1 MELPN
6 VNDMS
11 VQDKT
16 KLIRELLANMIN
28 NKNSDTNM
36 MLQLLTEAARMDA
49 INRAASPPA
58 DDDAPPADHDAP
70 PADDD
75 DALPAD
81 ADFLARLLVQGLDH
95 LVQIFLL
102 EFASGFLVA
111 RDRRDATPQRERERE

>member
-36 MLQLLTEAARMDA
+36 MLQLLSEAARMDA
-49 INRAASPPA
+49 INRVVPPPA
-58 DDDAPPADHDAP
+58 
-70 PADDD
+70 DD

-81 ADFLARLLVQGLDH
+81 ADAPVADHDMGNAAEDALPNNDNNGVAHAVSLDSGDD
-95 LVQIFLL
+95 
-102 EFASGFLVA
+102 ASSHDNSDGAEGNGCVF
-111 RDRRDATPQRERERE
+111 